1 MAHNFRGS
9 FAVTVTP
16 FTEDGSRLDI
26 PAWRRFLD
34 WQLAEGVPGIIIL
47 GTTGEFLTISDDERF
62 EFVEATVKHID
73 KRIPVLVGTMN
84 AHTPRAVRHSV
95 EAEKRGADGFMI
107 IPPYYYTP
115 TDDETFAYY
124 KAICD
129 KTSLPIMLYNNPYTS
144 NTDMSAKLV
153 GRLTR
158 SFEQIR
164 YIKEASQDMARVY
177 DIIEETNGVMNVF
190 AGQRIVESYL
200 YGAVGYVNPWGN
212 YFPRASTRICDFCA
226 QGRWDDAKKIE
237 RLINRINAVIVAG
250 HPMYGHQCYSKAIAA
265 AQGYPVG
272 DVRPP
277 LTTFRELG
285 EEGQQR
291 VKDIMTLIR
300 ELDRLMVD
308 LDGGASRQAAE

>member
-95 EAEKRGADGFMI
+95 EAEKLGADGFMI

-115 TDDETFAYY
+115 TDDEIFAYY

-144 NTDMSAKLV
+144 NTDMSARLV

-200 YGAVGYVNPWGN
+200 YGAVSVMI
-212 YFPRASTRICDFCA
+212 SLRIA
-226 QGRWDDAKKIE
+226 RSE
-237 RLINRINAVIVAG
+237 
-250 HPMYGHQCYSKAIAA
+250 
-265 AQGYPVG
+265 
-272 DVRPP
+272 
-277 LTTFRELG
+277 TE
-285 EEGQQR
+285 
-291 VKDIMTLIR
+291 
-300 ELDRLMVD
+300 
-308 LDGGASRQAAE
+308 

>member
-16 FTEDGSRLDI
+16 FTGDGSRLDI

-95 EAEKRGADGFMI
+95 EAEKLGADGFMI

-115 TDDETFAYY
+115 TDDEIFAYY

-129 KTSLPIMLYNNPYTS
+129 KTSLPIMLYNNP
-144 NTDMSAKLV
+144 
-153 GRLTR
+153 
-158 SFEQIR
+158 
-164 YIKEASQDMARVY
+164 
-177 DIIEETNGVMNVF
+177 
-190 AGQRIVESYL
+190 
-200 YGAVGYVNPWGN
+200 
-212 YFPRASTRICDFCA
+212 
-226 QGRWDDAKKIE
+226 
-237 RLINRINAVIVAG
+237 
-250 HPMYGHQCYSKAIAA
+250 
-265 AQGYPVG
+265 
-272 DVRPP
+272 
-277 LTTFRELG
+277 
-285 EEGQQR
+285 
-291 VKDIMTLIR
+291 
-300 ELDRLMVD
+300 
-308 LDGGASRQAAE
+308 